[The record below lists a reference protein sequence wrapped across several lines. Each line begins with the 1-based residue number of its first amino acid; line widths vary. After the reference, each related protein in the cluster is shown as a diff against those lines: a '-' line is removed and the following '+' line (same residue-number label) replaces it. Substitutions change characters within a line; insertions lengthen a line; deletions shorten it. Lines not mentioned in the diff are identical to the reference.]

1 MTETTKDLGIA
12 MALVTRF
19 TTQRLPRT
27 LDIKAKVDAGGTL
40 DEWDIAFLRE
50 VFEDAGQIQPFV
62 DQHPDYQDIY
72 AQAVALYH
80 EITEKALANAQGA
93 QP

>member
-1 MTETTKDLGIA
+1 MTESTKDLGIA
-12 MALVTRF
+12 MAVVTRF
-19 TTQRLPRT
+19 TTQRLPRA
-27 LDIKAKVDAGGTL
+27 LDLKAKVDAGSAL

-72 AQAVALYH
+72 ARAVALYH